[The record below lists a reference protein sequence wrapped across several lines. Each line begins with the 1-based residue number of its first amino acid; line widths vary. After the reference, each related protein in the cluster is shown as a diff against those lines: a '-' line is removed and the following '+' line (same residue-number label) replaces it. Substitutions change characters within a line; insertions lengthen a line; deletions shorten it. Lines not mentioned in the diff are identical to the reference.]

1 MMQIAILGA
10 TSQIAKDLLL
20 SFSRQGREG
29 FTLFARRPNAVSQW
43 LCEVGLDGCYSCV
56 DFVEFSEDQQFD
68 AIINFVGVGDPA
80 LAANMGASIF
90 DVTLKY
96 DEIAL
101 NYVRSNP
108 GCRYLFLSSGAV
120 YGENFGQPVNA
131 DSRSHLAINNFQPQ
145 DWYAVAKLHAECR
158 HRSMPELPI
167 IDIRVFNY
175 FSHTMDMNSKF
186 LIADVFRAIRDNSL
200 LRTAPQDI
208 VRDYVHPSDF
218 FDLVNNILLS
228 PPANMAIDVYSKK
241 PIGKFE
247 MLECFRREFGLSYE
261 VDACYKVM
269 NATGVKPNYYSLN
282 RKAEVFSYS
291 PKFTSAICLGS
302 EIRTALNQCKKMIAS
317 GKACE

>member
-1 MMQIAILGA
+1 MQIAILGA
-10 TSQIAKDLLL
+10 TSQIAKDLVL
-20 SFSRQGREG
+20 SFSRKGGERLI
-29 FTLFARRPNAVSQW
+29 LFARRPGAVKQW
-43 LCEVGLDGCYSCV
+43 LDEVGLAGCFPCLE
-56 DFVEFSEDQQFD
+56 FAEFSEKRHFD

-80 LAANMGASIF
+80 LAAKMGPSIF
-90 DVTLKY
+90 EVTLKY
-96 DEIAL
+96 DEMAL

-131 DSRSHLAINNFQPQ
+131 DSRSHVNINNFQPQ

-218 FDLVNNILLS
+218 FDLINNILLY
-228 PPANMAIDVYSKK
+228 PPVNMAIDVYSKK

-247 MLECFRREFGLSYE
+247 MLECFTREFGLSYE
-261 VDACYKVM
+261 VDACYKAT
-269 NATGVKPNYYSLN
+269 NATGTKLNYYSLN
-282 RKAEVFSYS
+282 RKAEAFFYF

-302 EIRTALNQCKKMIAS
+302 EIRTALNQSTKLIAC